1 MCLFVCLLLAAT
13 RTNNTVCAP
22 CEDATYSNVTDSQ
35 SPCLPHTRS
44 VSVWCVSVHS
54 VCPSTSAFWGTQS
67 VSSCSDQAW
76 LLMSQSLVICPK
88 LRSHACTRTS
98 TRSLYRKFAVGVN
111 RPHSR
116 IVNICSDAFSLGQH
130 SILMF
135 IFFTV
140 LMFPP
145 YFSLLSCEEF
155 GRVLKTPGTPTS
167 NAICGEFKNSELP
180 KKKDF
185 YTLVLSFLT
194 RWRKPEATCCVLAS
208 EFLLTLYF
216 LPRGGG
222 AMRRRRPLDD
232 DLSWP
237 TAIPT
242 SIYSN
247 PLQPVFLFCSFQH
260 ILHYWKYFL
269 LSFSVFFFTKALL
282 NASLYFQRV
291 FKPSVVV
298 WSSSWRTWNSAC
310 KYMCLTCGKLTC
322 SVIFLTWKQ
331 NKSFH
336 HSKLKRVSFHSG
348 KLALR

>member
-54 VCPSTSAFWGTQS
+54 VCPSTLAFWGTQS
-67 VSSCSDQAW
+67 VSSCSDRAW

-222 AMRRRRPLDD
+222 QCDD
-232 DLSWP
+232 DVLS
-237 TAIPT
+237 TTT
-242 SIYSN
+242 S
-247 PLQPVFLFCSFQH
+247 PGQQL
-260 ILHYWKYFL
+260 FL
-269 LSFSVFFFTKALL
+269 LLFTVIHFSLSFCFVLFNTFYIIGNISFYLSLFFFLPKLYSMPVCISRECLNLL
-282 NASLYFQRV
+282 LWFDPVHDVLETQHAN
-291 FKPSVVV
+291 
-298 WSSSWRTWNSAC
+298 
-310 KYMCLTCGKLTC
+310 TC
-322 SVIFLTWKQ
+322 V
-331 NKSFH
+331 
-336 HSKLKRVSFHSG
+336 
-348 KLALR
+348 